1 MGFWKNDVPDI
12 ISLKK
17 DEQGFITIEHS
28 QGVFKMHES
37 EVRDLSLVKDAR
49 SKPHDVDS
57 VQFITLILA
66 LLFCGGMQNIISQLS
81 YQRYGGNKYF
91 EFFGGSFFWFLDNS
105 SYPILKVLI
114 WLAFIIAHL
123 LLWFFV
129 FYKLKHLYYFILNQ
143 KNDILLIRNASASFY
158 FRFKNNIEIQEI
170 SQHVLEDKD
179 SKSSRVDWGWF
190 LVALWFCCGLV
201 FLKKIPFWFYFTA
214 KVFFD
219 DLGLQNFEAYMAY
232 RAQDLGLLQLFADGF
247 ISVVVATTIIGIV
260 LLFIHFI
267 FFGYLPIGIAKWVLS
282 KIGVGSTRPLDNW
295 VFPVLSFVSFGF
307 IWGFSID
314 AFQLDLISRRYAL
327 LLYIPYGV
335 IISCI
340 FILVVHF
347 IRRRKNKNHEE

>member
-17 DEQGFITIEHS
+17 DEQGFITIKHS
-28 QGVFKMHES
+28 QGVFKMHEN

-57 VQFITLILA
+57 VQFIGRILM

-81 YQRYGGNKYF
+81 YQRFGGKYLF
-91 EFFGGSFFWFLDNS
+91 EFMGGSIFWFIDNLT
-105 SYPILKVLI
+105 LKFLI
-114 WLAFIIAHL
+114 WSAFIAAHL

-129 FYKLKHLYYFILNQ
+129 FYKLKHLYYCILNQ

-179 SKSSRVDWGWF
+179 SKSSRVVWGWF

-219 DLGLQNFEAYMAY
+219 DLGLQNFKAYKAY

-260 LLFIHFI
+260 LLSILLIILFA
-267 FFGYLPIGIAKWVLS
+267 YLPIGIAKWVLS
-282 KIGVGSTRPLDNW
+282 KIGVGSTSPLDNW
-295 VFPVLSFVSFGF
+295 VFPLLSFVSFVLV
-307 IWGFSID
+307 WMFSID